1 MLAYNV
7 VQELEVNGA
16 GVIAEGFIGVY
27 VINIGGASGTF
38 NGQTLPAGTAK
49 NFPFTGRP
57 YNTTAYNAT
66 GTIFLIT
73 VFK

>member
-16 GVIAEGFIGVY
+16 GNIAEGFIGVY

-66 GTIFLIT
+66 GTNFLIT
-73 VFK
+73 IFK